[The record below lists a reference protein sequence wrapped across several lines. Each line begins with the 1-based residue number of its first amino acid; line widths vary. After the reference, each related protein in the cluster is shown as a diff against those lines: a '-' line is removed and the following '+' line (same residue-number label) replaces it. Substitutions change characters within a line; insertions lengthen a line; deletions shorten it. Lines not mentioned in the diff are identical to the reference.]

1 MMMEREKKDIKP
13 LLLKFG
19 VALALSFAGFLY
31 SRFRT
36 KRIKSSPPPPS
47 PRSLDHGSE
56 VNLNGGRA
64 RHKDGLHA
72 ITTTSNSCNI
82 VSVAAIHEETYIPK
96 VSVDSIVGFS
106 PSSKSSGEKEG
117 LLLPEFN
124 DLVKE
129 LDFSV
134 AHAGFSPE
142 VDIET
147 PRSNIETSRSAEND
161 EYEQEIRH
169 LRNMV
174 RMLRDKERNL
184 EVQLLEY
191 YGLKEQETAVM
202 ELQNRLKIN
211 NMEAKLF
218 SLKIESLQADN
229 QRLEAQAAEHV
240 KVVAELEA
248 ARAKIKLL
256 KKKLRYE
263 AEQNK
268 EQILALQ
275 QRVLKL
281 QDHEYRDAPSDPNI
295 QLKLQRL
302 KDLEVEAEE
311 LRKSNLRLQKE
322 STELSRRLESTQI
335 LANSV
340 LEDPEAE
347 ALRVESE
354 HLRRKNEDLE
364 KEIEQLQAYRCS
376 DAEELVYLKWLNAC
390 LRYEVRNCQLP
401 DGKAAAKDLSKT
413 LSPKSEEKAKQLII
427 EYANTEGMG
436 EKVINIMDSDYD
448 QWSSS
453 QASVLTDSGEF
464 DYSSADNSSAIKT
477 NRSSKAK
484 YFRKLRRLLH
494 GKDSHDNQVLSAEK
508 SRSLED
514 ADSPRYSSGTEGH
527 SNKFTSPQG
536 SSGLSLDLNRFKSIK
551 EENIKDIDSFR
562 RNSDMGSSYPYKR
575 FADSALKSTRDRD
588 SDANEKYELK
598 KYADVLKESQG
609 GKRSIRSRPASFSSV

>member
-1 MMMEREKKDIKP
+1 M
-13 LLLKFG
+13 
-19 VALALSFAGFLY
+19 
-31 SRFRT
+31 
-36 KRIKSSPPPPS
+36 
-47 PRSLDHGSE
+47 
-56 VNLNGGRA
+56 
-64 RHKDGLHA
+64 
-72 ITTTSNSCNI
+72 
-82 VSVAAIHEETYIPK
+82 
-96 VSVDSIVGFS
+96 
-106 PSSKSSGEKEG
+106 
-117 LLLPEFN
+117 PEFN
-124 DLVKE
+124 DPVKE

-174 RMLRDKERNL
+174 RMLLDKERNL

-218 SLKIESLQADN
+218 SLKIESLLADN

-322 STELSRRLESTQI
+322 STELSWRLESTQI

-340 LEDPEAE
+340 LEDPE
-347 ALRVESE
+347 
-354 HLRRKNEDLE
+354 
-364 KEIEQLQAYRCS
+364 
-376 DAEELVYLKWLNAC
+376 
-390 LRYEVRNCQLP
+390 
-401 DGKAAAKDLSKT
+401 
-413 LSPKSEEKAKQLII
+413 
-427 EYANTEGMG
+427 
-436 EKVINIMDSDYD
+436 
-448 QWSSS
+448 
-453 QASVLTDSGEF
+453 VL
-464 DYSSADNSSAIKT
+464 
-477 NRSSKAK
+477 
-484 YFRKLRRLLH
+484 
-494 GKDSHDNQVLSAEK
+494 
-508 SRSLED
+508 
-514 ADSPRYSSGTEGH
+514 GH
-527 SNKFTSPQG
+527 
-536 SSGLSLDLNRFKSIK
+536 
-551 EENIKDIDSFR
+551 
-562 RNSDMGSSYPYKR
+562 
-575 FADSALKSTRDRD
+575 
-588 SDANEKYELK
+588 
-598 KYADVLKESQG
+598 
-609 GKRSIRSRPASFSSV
+609 FS